1 MAQPGDE
8 DYIPRRKADLQ
19 EPRAITYPMWEYE
32 GMKSSS
38 ARRVSHPTLAT
49 PGGAR
54 AHQIPET
61 LIDLQRPHARL
72 SVTVLQCRE
81 GPIPPNPSSDADP
94 SSRPF
99 ARAVIRRNI
108 WYYRDRTGLPRGPMT
123 VDVLRK
129 AYIGGIIDGNT
140 LMWGN
145 GLGHWVPLRNIR
157 GMDGNLPKVLFLK
170 WIRHVHHHKAQ
181 RRERRNSVP
190 PGLAKSTVM
199 NTTGSS
205 GRKPTEK
212 LRSGG
217 ER

>member
-1 MAQPGDE
+1 
-8 DYIPRRKADLQ
+8 
-19 EPRAITYPMWEYE
+19 
-32 GMKSSS
+32 
-38 ARRVSHPTLAT
+38 
-49 PGGAR
+49 
-54 AHQIPET
+54 
-61 LIDLQRPHARL
+61 
-72 SVTVLQCRE
+72 VTVLQCRE

-157 GMDGNLPKVLFLK
+157 GMDGNLTNPKVLFLK
-170 WIRHVHHHKAQ
+170 WIHNTFIITKAQ
-181 RRERRNSVP
+181 RQERRDELYRQ
-190 PGLAKSTVM
+190 GLAKSPVM
-199 NTTGSS
+199 NHDEVRDWKKT
-205 GRKPTEK
+205 REEK
-212 LRSGG
+212 LRSGEEALMLSLTLAMPLG
-217 ER
+217 KEIGSLGAKMKKAFRGKKVEKKEEEEGVISA